1 VGLLTHV
8 KGNVAHSIEENN
20 RGEWHNEGTWI
31 GCCTK
36 GEGEEE
42 EEEEG
47 RKEEDVAVFF
57 FFLFFVFHFNI
68 IGKPLQ
74 D

>member
-20 RGEWHNEGTWI
+20 TGEWHNEGTWI

-47 RKEEDVAVFF
+47 RK
-57 FFLFFVFHFNI
+57 
-68 IGKPLQ
+68 KT
-74 D
+74 